1 MLDHEIATGLR
12 NFIPLSRAVLKE
24 ILKTQKILNKIF
36 FFEEVVP
43 KMKIFMKSIG
53 TEK

>member
-1 MLDHEIATGLR
+1 MFYHDFTTGFR
-12 NFIPLSRAVLKE
+12 KFIPLSRAVLKE

-36 FFEEVVP
+36 FEEVVP